1 MGKYL
6 MRLTNNHSIK
16 ITLLGIL
23 ILLTACGAPGDNG
36 SISATPTLER
46 PIIPTASPTA
56 APDLVYLVS
65 GGEAPA
71 MMASRVEDLISS
83 LSAAAGNEF
92 IVMAEI
98 SDSDLE
104 QNAKV
109 VFFLPPDPGLND
121 MVARYPAVQFVAIG
135 IHGLSDAHNLT
146 RIGPDGMGADQVGFI
161 AGVLSAVVT
170 PDWRVGAVSVLNSG
184 EEHASNLA
192 FQNGV
197 KFYCGLCRQA
207 YPPFHSYPLG
217 VEASSPEISAVQDA
231 INSLSNLD
239 VDTVFLSPELSATVS
254 AEMLEAPGLSFIG
267 GESPGGDLGEKW
279 IATVRAA
286 PELAIAE
293 IWNQVWLG
301 DGGGAVSMPV
311 IIEDINPERLTLGR
325 EAWMQEILQDLIDG
339 YIETGVDPITGIA
352 R

>member
-1 MGKYL
+1 
-6 MRLTNNHSIK
+6 MRFDNNHALK

-23 ILLTACGAPGDNG
+23 VLLAACGGPGNNRQA
-36 SISATPTLER
+36 SATPTLEQ

-65 GGEAPA
+65 GGEVPE
-71 MMASRVEDLISS
+71 MMASRVEDLIST

-92 IVMAEI
+92 IVLAEI

-121 MVARYPAVQFVAIG
+121 LAVRYADVQFVAIG
-135 IHGLSDAHNLT
+135 IHGLSAADNLT
-146 RIGPDGMGADQVGFI
+146 RIGPEGLGADQVGFV
-161 AGVLSAVVT
+161 AGILSAAIT
-170 PDWRVGAVSVLNSG
+170 PDWRVGAVSMLNSG
-184 EEHASNLA
+184 EEQASNLA

-217 VEASSPEISAVQDA
+217 VEASTSEITAVQDA
-231 INSLSNLD
+231 INALSNLD
-239 VDTVFLSPELSATVS
+239 VDTIFLSPELSAAAS
-254 AEMLEAPGLSFIG
+254 AEMLEGPDLSYIG
-267 GESPGGDLGEKW
+267 GESPGEDLGGKW
-279 IATVRAA
+279 IATVRVA

-293 IWNQVWLG
+293 IWDNVWIG
-301 DGGGAVSMPV
+301 DVGGTVSMPV
-311 IIEDINPERLTLGR
+311 IIEDINSERLTLGR
-325 EAWMQEILQDLIDG
+325 EAWVQEILQDLIDG
-339 YIETGVDPITGIA
+339 YIDTGVDPITGIA

>member
-1 MGKYL
+1 
-6 MRLTNNHSIK
+6 
-16 ITLLGIL
+16 
-23 ILLTACGAPGDNG
+23 
-36 SISATPTLER
+36 
-46 PIIPTASPTA
+46 
-56 APDLVYLVS
+56 
-65 GGEAPA
+65 
-71 MMASRVEDLISS
+71 
-83 LSAAAGNEF
+83 
-92 IVMAEI
+92 
-98 SDSDLE
+98 
-104 QNAKV
+104 
-109 VFFLPPDPGLND
+109 

-135 IHGLSDAHNLT
+135 IHSLSDADNLT
-146 RIGPDGMGADQVGFI
+146 RIGPDSLGADQVGFI
-161 AGVLSAVVT
+161 AGVISAVVT

-217 VEASSPEISAVQDA
+217 VEASTSEITAVQDA

-239 VDTVFLSPELSATVS
+239 VDTIFLSPELSAAASV
-254 AEMLEAPGLSFIG
+254 EMLEAPGLSFIG
-267 GESPGGDLGEKW
+267 GESPGDDLGTKW

-293 IWNQVWLG
+293 IWDQVWMG
-301 DGGGAVSMPV
+301 DSGGTVSMPV

-325 EAWMQEILQDLIDG
+325 EAWMQEILQDMIEG

>member
-1 MGKYL
+1 
-6 MRLTNNHSIK
+6 MRFANNHALR
-16 ITLLGIL
+16 ITLLGFL
-23 ILLTACGAPGDNG
+23 VMLAACGRPGENG
-36 SISATPTLER
+36 QASAKPTLER
-46 PIIPTASPTA
+46 PIVPTASSTA
-56 APDLVYLVS
+56 EPGLVYLVS
-65 GGEAPA
+65 GGESPER
-71 MMASRVEDLISS
+71 MTSRVEDLITT
-83 LSAAAGNEF
+83 LSTAAGNEF
-92 IVMAEI
+92 IVLVEI

-109 VFFLPPDPGLND
+109 VIYLPPDPGLND
-121 MVARYPAVQFVAIG
+121 LVAQHPTVQFVAIG
-135 IHGLSDAHNLT
+135 IQGLSDAHNLT

-161 AGVLSAVVT
+161 AGVISAVVT

-217 VEASSPEISAVQDA
+217 VEASTSEIAAVQDA
-231 INSLSNLD
+231 INLLSNLD
-239 VDTVFLSPELSATVS
+239 VDTIFLSPELSAAAS
-254 AEMLEAPGLSFIG
+254 AEMLEGPGLSYIG
-267 GESPGGDLGEKW
+267 GESPGDDLGEKW

-293 IWNQVWLG
+293 IWDRVRAG
-301 DGGGAVSMPV
+301 ERGGTVPMPV
-311 IIEDINPERLTLGR
+311 IIEDINPDRLTPGR
-325 EAWMQEILQDLIDG
+325 EAWVKEILQDLIDG
-339 YIETGVDPITGIA
+339 YIDTGVDPITGIA

>member
-1 MGKYL
+1 
-6 MRLTNNHSIK
+6 MRFADNPSLRM
-16 ITLLGIL
+16 TLLGIL
-23 ILLTACGAPGDNG
+23 MLLAACSGPGDNG
-36 SISATPTLER
+36 KASATPTMER
-46 PIIPTASPTA
+46 PIVPKASSTAEPG
-56 APDLVYLVS
+56 LVYLVG
-65 GGEAPA
+65 GGEVPER
-71 MMASRVEDLISS
+71 MASRVEDLITT
-83 LSAAAGNEF
+83 LSTAAGNEF
-92 IVMAEI
+92 IVLVEI

-109 VFFLPPDPGLND
+109 VFYLPPDPGLND
-121 MVARYPAVQFVAIG
+121 LVAQHPTVQFVAIG
-135 IHGLSDAHNLT
+135 IQGLSDAHNLT

-161 AGVLSAVVT
+161 AGVISAVVT

-217 VEASSPEISAVQDA
+217 VEASTSEFTAVQDA

-239 VDTVFLSPELSATVS
+239 VDTIFLSPELSAAAS

-267 GESPGGDLGEKW
+267 GESPGDDLGEKW

-293 IWNQVWLG
+293 IWDQVWMG
-301 DGGGAVSMPV
+301 DSGVTVSMPV

-325 EAWMQEILQDLIDG
+325 EAWMQEILQDMIDG